1 MLINYALIVHYCGP
15 VVNIFYKNVL
25 FKTYLIAYLI
35 AYLIGWVGIKKGVIK
50 VPETKAGRD
59 KIVEYLEENDISV
72 TSLAVAYGIK
82 KQDMSDFLTGR
93 KITPRGNRVILKIIS
108 DLRIK

>member
-1 MLINYALIVHYCGP
+1 MLINYALIVHYCGS

-35 AYLIGWVGIKKGVIK
+35 GWVEIKKGVIK

>member
-1 MLINYALIVHYCGP
+1 VLINYALIVHYCGS

-25 FKTYLIAYLI
+25 FKT
-35 AYLIGWVGIKKGVIK
+35 YLIGWVGIKKGVIK

>member
-1 MLINYALIVHYCGP
+1 MLINYALIVHYCGS

-25 FKTYLIAYLI
+25 FKTYLIAYF
-35 AYLIGWVGIKKGVIK
+35 IGWVEIKKGVIK

>member
-1 MLINYALIVHYCGP
+1 M
-15 VVNIFYKNVL
+15 
-25 FKTYLIAYLI
+25 
-35 AYLIGWVGIKKGVIK
+35 
-50 VPETKAGRD
+50 PETKAGRD

>member
-1 MLINYALIVHYCGP
+1 MLINYALIVHYCGS

-25 FKTYLIAYLI
+25 FKTYLI

-50 VPETKAGRD
+50 VPETKVGRD